1 MSDAFERGMAKRRA
15 ILGDEHVDRAQ
26 DQTTDFDADFQDLI
40 TRVAWGDVWSRPGL
54 STRDRHLVTLAVL
67 CALGREHELEMH
79 VRATSN
85 TGVTSSDLKEVLL
98 QVGLY
103 AGVPCANRGYAIAK
117 RVLGEPEAGP

>member
-54 STRDRHLVTLAVL
+54 STRDPTPSSTPLTSV
-67 CALGREHELEMH
+67 
-79 VRATSN
+79 ATRRID
-85 TGVTSSDLKEVLL
+85 TGLL
-98 QVGLY
+98 M
-103 AGVPCANRGYAIAK
+103 
-117 RVLGEPEAGP
+117 